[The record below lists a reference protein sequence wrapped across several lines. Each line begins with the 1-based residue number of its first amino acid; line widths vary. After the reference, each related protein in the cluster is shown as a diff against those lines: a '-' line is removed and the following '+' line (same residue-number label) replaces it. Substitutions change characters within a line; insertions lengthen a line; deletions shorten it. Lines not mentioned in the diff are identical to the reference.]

1 MANDEK
7 RFAVPKAVTL
17 DDIVESAPQPAGP
30 AVVSN
35 NAVDYVS
42 IGSIIYKNAH
52 ARKSLS
58 VHHMQRRLNELG
70 YTEAFA
76 DKDGYYG
83 DNTLEAVARFQ
94 GDRNLLGGG
103 IVDRNTLE
111 LLFAGDP
118 NVNLID

>member
-1 MANDEK
+1 MESSEK
-7 RFAVPKAVTL
+7 KFAVPKAVTL
-17 DDIVESAPQPAGP
+17 DDLQESIPQPAGP

-35 NAVDYVS
+35 NTVDYVS
-42 IGSIIYKNAH
+42 IKSIIYKNLH

-70 YTEAFA
+70 YAEAFA
-76 DKDGYYG
+76 DKDGFYG
-83 DNTLEAVARFQ
+83 DKTLEALARFQ

-103 IVDRNTLE
+103 IADRHTLE
-111 LLFAGDP
+111 LLFTGDP